1 MKVKR
6 MPQHQEYI
14 SKEAEK
20 LEKQI
25 KEKYGK
31 RGAAMIEAARQTVEY
46 ELDSSGYSQIQ
57 FVKLLIKELEKRL

>member
-1 MKVKR
+1 

-25 KEKYGK
+25 REKYGK
-31 RGAAMIEAARQTVEY
+31 RGAAMIETARQTVEY
-46 ELDSSGYSQIQ
+46 ELDSSGYSQME
-57 FVKLLIKELEKRL
+57 FVRLLIKELERKL